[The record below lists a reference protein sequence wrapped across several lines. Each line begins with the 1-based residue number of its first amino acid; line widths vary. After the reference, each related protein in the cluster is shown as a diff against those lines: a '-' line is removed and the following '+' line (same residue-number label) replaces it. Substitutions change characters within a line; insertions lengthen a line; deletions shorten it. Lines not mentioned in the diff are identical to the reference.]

1 MSPENTIPEDAATA
15 PTPENA
21 DDAAPSCEEEVAR
34 LRAEL
39 AAETDRRLRSLAETE
54 NLKKRLLKEK
64 DEFQKYAT
72 ESLVSELLPVLDH
85 LDLALAHGRG
95 NEACKDF
102 VIGVDMT
109 RKAFLDI
116 LARHGVAEFGTTGEP
131 FNPETHE
138 ALGMAA
144 RPDLPE
150 DAVAQVVQK
159 GYTLRGRLLRPAK
172 VMVNKTGA
180 AQ

>member
-1 MSPENTIPEDAATA
+1 MAPEEKRDDLEIAAPTDGEAQTESPEAEIE
-15 PTPENA
+15 
-21 DDAAPSCEEEVAR
+21 R

-39 AAETDRRLRSLAETE
+39 AAEADRRLRSLAETE
-54 NLKKRLLKEK
+54 NLKKRLLKER

-85 LDLALAHGRG
+85 LDLALTHGRG
-95 NEACKDF
+95 MEACKDF

-109 RKAFLDI
+109 RKAFMDI
-116 LARHGVAEFGTTGEP
+116 LSHHGVAEFGQVGEA
-131 FNPETHE
+131 FNPESHE

-144 RPDLPE
+144 NPELPE

-159 GYTLRGRLLRPAK
+159 GFTLRGRLLRPAK
-172 VMVNKTGA
+172 VMVNKTKTA
-180 AQ
+180 